1 MNEHIDKRRSLIKAI
16 SGIYRY
22 SQTCIGRNI
31 KDYNIGQGQWAFL
44 TQLLFNYDGI
54 TQEEL
59 SESLNINKANTARA
73 LKKLEE
79 EGYIYREEDPKDARK
94 KIVYITEKSRA
105 SEGEFHR
112 VFKGLNLILSKDL
125 THEELETARRLLY
138 KMFDN
143 IADYEGKYRK

>member
-1 MNEHIDKRRSLIKAI
+1 MPHVDKRKSLIKAI

-22 SQTCIGRNI
+22 SQTWIGRNI
-31 KDYNIGQGQWAFL
+31 RGYNIGQGQWPFL

-79 EGYIYREEDPKDARK
+79 EGYVYRLEDPRDARK
-94 KIVYITEKSRA
+94 KRVYVTEKSRA
-105 SEGEFHR
+105 FEQEFHQ
-112 VFKGLNLILSKDL
+112 VFKGLNRILSKDF
-125 THEELETARRLLY
+125 THEEREIARRLLY

-143 IADYEGKYRK
+143 IVDDENRK